1 MSEILTR
8 RRGFLRGLL
17 SLPLIGG
24 GVTLIGTPIAAA
36 VPVTSD
42 LLEHY
47 QAFLL
52 AEAISERDL
61 LRHPE
66 HPYLLEQRRQWCREM
81 RWYHGAA
88 ARPEIMTHV
97 RAASAGS
104 RAAVVLAAAGLA
116 WQVSLD
122 TASWLPQ
129 GVS

>member
-1 MSEILTR
+1 MSELIAA

-24 GVTLIGTPIAAA
+24 GVTLIGQPTAAA

-52 AEAISERDL
+52 AEAAETISERDL

-66 HPYLLEQRRQWCREM
+66 HPYLLEHRRQWCREM
-81 RWYHGAA
+81 RWYDGAD

-97 RAASAGS
+97 RAAPAGS
-104 RAAVVLAAAGLA
+104 RAAVVLAAAGIRPNN
-116 WQVSLD
+116 S
-122 TASWLPQ
+122 TN
-129 GVS
+129 